1 MQSTSLSAFASDTGP
16 QIDRGVQHPAERIG
30 KRLIG
35 TDTVLA
41 KVPWSRTTLWRRIK
55 DGNFP
60 PPIRLSD
67 GLDAWLE
74 SSVDA
79 WIDARMSGSGE

>member
-1 MQSTSLSAFASDTGP
+1 MQSTSLSGLSAFSLDGALPST
-16 QIDRGVQHPAERIG
+16 ERPSG
-30 KRLIG
+30 KRLIR

-55 DGNFP
+55 DGDFP
-60 PPIRLSD
+60 PPIRISG
-67 GLDAWLE
+67 GLNAWLE

-79 WIDARMSGSGE
+79 WIDARMAGAGE